1 MLIRTAVELLPNLYF
16 LRDME
21 TVKDVNNDL
30 RTYED
35 LKTDVLAASRG
46 EASVEIEKLF
56 QRMEEKFSFKEG
68 GKQVINP
75 VIIAPDEE
83 LPVQDTEFVQ
93 PKLGETFE
101 MGRAKARNVLSGLNP
116 T

>member
-1 MLIRTAVELLPNLYF
+1 MRTAVELLPNLYF

-21 TVKDVNNDL
+21 TVRDVNNDL
-30 RTYED
+30 E
-35 LKTDVLAASRG
+35 VLA
-46 EASVEIEKLF
+46 KL
-56 QRMEEKFSFKEG
+56 RAAVMAAAPEEKRAQLQEAFEAAAGEFSFKEG

-101 MGRAKARNVLSGLNP
+101 MGRAKARLILGSG
-116 T
+116 